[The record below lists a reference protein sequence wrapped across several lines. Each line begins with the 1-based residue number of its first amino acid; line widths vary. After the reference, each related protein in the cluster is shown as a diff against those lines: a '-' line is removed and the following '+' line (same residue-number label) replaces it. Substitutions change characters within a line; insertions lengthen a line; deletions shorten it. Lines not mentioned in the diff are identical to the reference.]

1 MKIIP
6 TKNEYIKEISG
17 LMLADLEKPNPKFTM
32 EMISQFREHA
42 KEENIIKE
50 FYNPKLISFLALQNN
65 KLVGFIVGYEED
77 TSKAMIHYVNGN
89 NINTKK
95 LLLNRFLTACKN
107 KNLTYIKTD
116 TFEFMENNDL
126 FKSAGFVLIKKE
138 KLSDSLEMLW
148 YKLKL

>member
-1 MKIIP
+1 MKIILA
-6 TKNEYIKEISG
+6 KNKYIKEIST
-17 LMLADLEKPNPKFTM
+17 LMLADLKKPNPKFTM
-32 EMISQFREHA
+32 EMISHFREHA